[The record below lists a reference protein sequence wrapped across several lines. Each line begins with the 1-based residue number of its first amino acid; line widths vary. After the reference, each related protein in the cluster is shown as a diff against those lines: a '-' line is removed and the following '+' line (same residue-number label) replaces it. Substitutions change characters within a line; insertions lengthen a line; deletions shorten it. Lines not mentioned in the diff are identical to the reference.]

1 MTIVFWILVLYA
13 LFFISIAVDRNGGRR
28 LDYSVDSDQP
38 IALPMRIPAITDEGL
53 ESSVHTDLAV

>member
-28 LDYSVDSDQP
+28 LDSPVDSNRP
-38 IALPMRIPAITDEGL
+38 VALPTRIPAVIDEGL
-53 ESSVHTDLAV
+53 ENSIETDLAV